1 VLESEVALVHWL
13 TRVVELNNRL
23 EAENIIKK
31 FETLEKSHSEFKKKM
46 TQEVKELTHD
56 LNIAKTEK
64 DETLAKMKQLNEK
77 VVKPLIG

>member
-1 VLESEVALVHWL
+1 
-13 TRVVELNNRL
+13 
-23 EAENIIKK
+23 
-31 FETLEKSHSEFKKKM
+31 M